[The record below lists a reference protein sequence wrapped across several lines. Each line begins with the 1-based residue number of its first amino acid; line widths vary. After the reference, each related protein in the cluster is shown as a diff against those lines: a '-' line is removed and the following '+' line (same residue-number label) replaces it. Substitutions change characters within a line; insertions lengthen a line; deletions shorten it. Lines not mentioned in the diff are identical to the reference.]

1 MFSLDDFGIK
11 RNIGILNNGSRIFH
25 FYKPNTPLSTAI
37 IFDAGSANDPVGK
50 EGLAHFCEHIL
61 FKSTKKFRDETE
73 VGLFMESIGGEVN
86 AFTGV
91 DLMGVTAEIGSSND
105 FSRVIDF
112 MHELSRESLFDK
124 QRIETERGTI
134 LGEIADYEANPA
146 LYIQDLTQQVLYQGT
161 YASRSIAGTKS
172 TVSGIS
178 REELY
183 NFYTSRIVKSN
194 MTVIV
199 AGDMKFDE
207 MLGLFNN
214 TFSEGTLPLMDIK
227 KDELIF
233 NDSKNIM
240 VKKYKDTDQVFMG
253 FSFRTCPYLS
263 EDNEALEVIRTIIGG
278 GFSSSLFR
286 KLRTENGL
294 VYSLDVSS
302 DNSYDRGNFSVI
314 TSTSKDRVQK
324 VIDILT
330 DEFKRLFNGEISE
343 EELTLAKDKMIKSK
357 IRQMQTSGSWVSF
370 HLSEFLFNP
379 SNPRNLS
386 DWMNQIEKVELIDVK
401 NVCAKYFLPG
411 KWFLSMCG
419 DIKEE
424 EVKVDF

>member
-1 MFSLDDFGIK
+1 MFSLDDFGVK
-11 RNIGILNNGSRIFH
+11 RNIGSLNNGSRIFH
-25 FYKPNTPLSTAI
+25 FSKPNTPLSTAI

-91 DLMGVTAEIGSSND
+91 DLMGVTAEIGSAKD

-112 MHELSRESLFDK
+112 MHELSRESLFEK

-161 YASRSIAGTKS
+161 YAARSIAGTKS
-172 TVSGIS
+172 TVNGIS
-178 REELY
+178 RDDLY
-183 NFYTSRIVKSN
+183 NFYTSRIVRSN
-194 MTVIV
+194 MTAVV

-214 TFSEGTLPLMDIK
+214 TFSEGPLPVMDIK
-227 KDELIF
+227 KEELTF
-233 NDSKNIM
+233 NDSSNIM
-240 VKKYKDTDQVFMG
+240 VKEYKDTDQVFMG
-253 FSFRTCPYLS
+253 FSFRTCPYINS
-263 EDNEALEVIRTIIGG
+263 DNEILEVIRTTIGG

-302 DNSYDRGNFSVI
+302 DNSYDRGHFSVV
-314 TSTSKDRVQK
+314 TSTSKDRVQR
-324 VIDILT
+324 VIDVLSG
-330 DEFKRLFNGEISE
+330 EFKRLLNGDISE
-343 EELTLAKDKMIKSK
+343 EELLLAKDKMIKSK

-370 HLSEFLFNP
+370 HLPELLFNP
-379 SNPRNLS
+379 GSPSNLS
-386 DWMNQIEKVELIDVK
+386 DWMNKIEKIVLSDVK
-401 NVCAKYFLPG
+401 DVSKKYFLPG

>member
-1 MFSLDDFGIK
+1 MFSLDNFGVK
-11 RNIGILNNGSRIFH
+11 RNIGVLNNGSKIFH
-25 FYKPNTPLSTAI
+25 YYKPNTPLSTAI
-37 IFDAGSANDPVGK
+37 VFDAGSANDPIGK

-91 DLMGVTAEIGSSND
+91 DLMGVTAEIGSSDD

-112 MHELSRESLFDK
+112 MHELSRESLFEEK
-124 QRIETERGTI
+124 RIETERGTI

-161 YASRSIAGTKS
+161 YASRSIAGTKL
-172 TVSGIS
+172 TVNSIS
-178 REELY
+178 RDDLY
-183 NFYTSRIVKSN
+183 NFYTSRIVRSN
-194 MTVIV
+194 MTAVV

-214 TFSEGTLPLMDIK
+214 TFSEGPLPVMDIK
-227 KDELIF
+227 KEELTF
-233 NDSKNIM
+233 NDSSNIM
-240 VKKYKDTDQVFMG
+240 VKEYKDTDQVFMG
-253 FSFRTCPYLS
+253 FSFRTCPYINS
-263 EDNEALEVIRTIIGG
+263 DNEILEVIRTTIGG

-302 DNSYDRGNFSVI
+302 DNSYDRGHFSVV

-324 VIDILT
+324 VIDVLT
-330 DEFKRLFNGEISE
+330 DEFKRLLNGEISE
-343 EELTLAKDKMIKSK
+343 EELLLAKDKMIKSK

-370 HLSEFLFNP
+370 HLPELLFNP
-379 SNPRNLS
+379 GNPSNLS
-386 DWMNQIEKVELIDVK
+386 DWMNKIEKIVLSDVK
-401 NVCAKYFLPG
+401 KVCAKYFLPG

-419 DIKEE
+419 DIKEG
-424 EVKVDF
+424 EVRVDF